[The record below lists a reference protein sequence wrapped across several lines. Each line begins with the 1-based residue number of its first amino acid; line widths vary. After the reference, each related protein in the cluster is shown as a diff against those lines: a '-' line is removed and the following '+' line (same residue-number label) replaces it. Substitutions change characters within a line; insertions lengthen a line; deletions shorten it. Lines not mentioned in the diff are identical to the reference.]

1 MPLFVPPHV
10 REVLLLEHKITEA
23 QIEQCFAGRP
33 PVGHDHIEP
42 CAQDATAG
50 WFIAETDYGIRLKV
64 RFVFDT
70 TTKIVEIK
78 SATPPCEEDERA
90 YALLVEK
97 RTLQP

>member
-10 REVLLLEHKITEA
+10 REALLLEHKVTEA

-33 PVGHDHIEP
+33 PVGHDQTEPRIEN
-42 CAQDATAG
+42 AAAG

-64 RFVFDT
+64 RFLFDT
-70 TTKIVEIK
+70 ATKIVEIK
-78 SATPPCEEDERA
+78 SAAPPCEEDERA

-97 RTLQP
+97 RGP